1 MDTHDMLMQ
10 AIPGKEYRI
19 SIVEFINAL
28 DGSVDFPNDNDWV
41 AECFQHKT
49 ADETFP
55 GILASILEQGLTL
68 PLNAV
73 RWGNAVGMG
82 NGHHRLV
89 AALLCGIETITI
101 VVSDGDCDFD
111 STSYEGDIVTYSG
124 EQVWSTDDPL
134 DVADMFN
141 TDTGRCGCYTL

>member
-10 AIPGKEYRI
+10 AVPGKEYRI

-28 DGSVDFPNDNDWV
+28 DGSVDYYNSRDWV
-41 AECFQHKT
+41 TECFRHKT
-49 ADETFP
+49 TDETFP

-73 RWGNAVGMG
+73 RWDDAVLMG

-89 AALLCGIETITI
+89 TALLCGIETITI
-101 VVSDGDCDFD
+101 VVSDEYCDFD
-111 STSYEGDIVTYSG
+111 STSYEDDAMIYSG
-124 EQVWSTDDPL
+124 QPVRYADPL
-134 DVADMFN
+134 GVADMF
-141 TDTGRCGCYTL
+141 DADAGSV

>member
-1 MDTHDMLMQ
+1 MGTHDMLMH

-19 SIVEFINAL
+19 SIVELINAL
-28 DGSVDFPNDNDWV
+28 DGSVDYYDENDWI
-41 AECFQHKT
+41 ESCFKYKT
-49 ADETFP
+49 ADKKFP

-73 RWGNAVGMG
+73 RWDDAVLMG

-101 VVSDGDCDFD
+101 VVSDEDCDIA
-111 STSYEGDIVTYSG
+111 STSYRCNATTYCG
-124 EQVWSTDDPL
+124 QCVRYADPL
-134 DVADMFN
+134 GVADMF
-141 TDTGRCGCYTL
+141 

>member
-1 MDTHDMLMQ
+1 MNTHDMLMQ
-10 AIPGKEYRI
+10 AVPGKEYRI

-28 DGSVDFPNDNDWV
+28 DGSVDFPLDNYWV
-41 AECFQHKT
+41 AECFRHKT
-49 ADETFP
+49 KDWTFP

-73 RWGNAVGMG
+73 RWDEVVGMG

-111 STSYEGDIVTYSG
+111 STSYEDDAMTYCG
-124 EQVWSTDDPL
+124 QPVRYADPL
-134 DVADMFN
+134 GIADMFHM
-141 TDTGRCGCYTL
+141 DTERCVCYTL

>member
-1 MDTHDMLMQ
+1 MLMQ
-10 AIPGKEYRI
+10 AVPGKEYRI

-28 DGSVDFPNDNDWV
+28 DGSVDYFHDNDWV
-41 AECFQHKT
+41 KECFQYKT
-49 ADETFP
+49 TDETFP

-73 RWGNAVGMG
+73 RWGNGVLMG

-101 VVSDGDCDFD
+101 VVSDEDCDFY
-111 STSYEGDIVTYSG
+111 STSYEDDAMTYSC
-124 EQVWSTDDPL
+124 QPVLSTDDPL
-134 DVADMFN
+134 GVADMFD
-141 TDTGRCGCYTL
+141 TDTWAV

>member
-1 MDTHDMLMQ
+1 MLMQ
-10 AIPGKEYRI
+10 AVPGKEYRI

-28 DGSVDFPNDNDWV
+28 DGSVDFHRDNDWV
-41 AECFQHKT
+41 TECFRRKT
-49 ADETFP
+49 TDETFT

-73 RWGNAVGMG
+73 RWNDAVLMG

-101 VVSDGDCDFD
+101 VVSDEHCNFD
-111 STSYEGDIVTYSG
+111 STSYEDDAITYSG
-124 EQVWSTDDPL
+124 QPVRYADPL
-134 DVADMFN
+134 GVADMF
-141 TDTGRCGCYTL
+141 

>member
-1 MDTHDMLMQ
+1 MLMQ
-10 AIPGKEYRI
+10 AVPGKEYRI

-28 DGSVDFPNDNDWV
+28 DGSVDYFHDNDWV
-41 AECFQHKT
+41 KECFQYKT
-49 ADETFP
+49 TDETFP

-73 RWGNAVGMG
+73 RWGNGVLMG

-101 VVSDGDCDFD
+101 VVSDIDCDFD
-111 STSYEGDIVTYSG
+111 STSYEGDTVTYSG
-124 EQVWSTDDPL
+124 EQVGSADPL
-134 DVADMFN
+134 GVGHMF
-141 TDTGRCGCYTL
+141 DTYAASV

>member
-1 MDTHDMLMQ
+1 MLMQ

-28 DGSVDFPNDNDWV
+28 DGSADYYEKNDWIK
-41 AECFQHKT
+41 ACFRYKT
-49 ADETFP
+49 TDATFP

-73 RWGNAVGMG
+73 RWDGSVLMG

-101 VVSDGDCDFD
+101 VVSDEDCDIA
-111 STSYEGDIVTYSG
+111 STSYRCNVTTYAG
-124 EQVWSTDDPL
+124 ESVRFADPL
-134 DVADMFN
+134 GVAEMF
-141 TDTGRCGCYTL
+141 

>member
-1 MDTHDMLMQ
+1 MLMQ

-28 DGSVDFPNDNDWV
+28 DGSVDFPHDNDWV
-41 AECFQHKT
+41 AECFQRKT
-49 ADETFP
+49 TDGTFP

-73 RWGNAVGMG
+73 RWDDAVLMG

-101 VVSDGDCDFD
+101 IVSDEDCDIA
-111 STSYEGDIVTYSG
+111 STSYRCNATTYCG
-124 EQVWSTDDPL
+124 QPVRYADPL
-134 DVADMFN
+134 GVADMFY
-141 TDTGRCGCYTL
+141 TDAASV

>member
-1 MDTHDMLMQ
+1 MNTHDMLMQ
-10 AIPGKEYRI
+10 AVPGKEYRI

-28 DGSVDFPNDNDWV
+28 DGSLDFTDDNDWV
-41 AECFQHKT
+41 AECFQRKT
-49 ADETFP
+49 TDETFP

-73 RWGNAVGMG
+73 RWDDVVSMG

-101 VVSDGDCDFD
+101 VVSDGYGDFD
-111 STSYEGDIVTYSG
+111 STSYEGDAMTYCG
-124 EQVWSTDDPL
+124 QPVRSTDDPL
-134 DVADMFN
+134 GVADMFY
-141 TDTGRCGCYTL
+141 TYTWRYVCYTL